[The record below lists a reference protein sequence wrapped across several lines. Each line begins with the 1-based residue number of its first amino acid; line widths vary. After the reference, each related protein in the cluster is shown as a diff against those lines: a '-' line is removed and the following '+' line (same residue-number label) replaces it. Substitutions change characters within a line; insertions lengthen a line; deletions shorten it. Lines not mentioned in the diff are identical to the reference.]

1 MKRTRRIFTPEQK
14 ANIVNQIDTDKKN
27 GLSYNEAIAKQNINS
42 SLYLKW
48 RRQLAVGISSSLR
61 NSRPLMDQE
70 KRQMAIEIK
79 KLQKIVLSQ
88 SLAIAEL
95 KKEMNLDF

>member
-14 ANIVNQIDTDKKN
+14 ANIVNQIDTDRKN

-61 NSRPLMDQE
+61 NSRP
-70 KRQMAIEIK
+70 RQRYMKIQNQSIIER
-79 KLQKIVLSQ
+79 VLESRRCDRKVKDT
-88 SLAIAEL
+88 LTAL
-95 KKEMNLDF
+95 